1 MNSYLKKIIGDKRAW
16 NMMEARAK
24 TLPGDYHIV
33 FDEIKEYMW
42 NLWRF
47 SASAG
52 DMEKS
57 RTTLEDLL
65 NLFETGAKEGK
76 GVLEVTGK
84 DVAAFCDDLF
94 HATET
99 WRSKLNADIMK
110 KLGEK
115 GEAPTA

>member
-1 MNSYLKKIIGDKRAW
+1 MNNFLKKVIGDKQAW
-16 NMMEARAK
+16 KKLEARANA
-24 TLPGDYHIV
+24 LPGDYRV
-33 FDEIKEYMW
+33 VYNEIKDYMW

-52 DMEKS
+52 NQEQS
-57 RTTLEDLL
+57 FATLEDLL
-65 NLFETGAKEGK
+65 NLFEAGAKEGR

-84 DVAAFCDDLF
+84 DVATFCDDLF

-99 WRSKLNADIMK
+99 WQSKLNADIMK

-115 GEAPTA
+115 G